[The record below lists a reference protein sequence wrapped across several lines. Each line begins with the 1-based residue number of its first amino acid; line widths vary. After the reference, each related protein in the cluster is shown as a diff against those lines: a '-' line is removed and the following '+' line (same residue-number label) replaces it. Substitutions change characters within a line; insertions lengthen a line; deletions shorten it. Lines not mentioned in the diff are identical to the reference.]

1 MKKIFRYS
9 RIYYLV
15 LLLVCFPAFI
25 LVKGFLYEAF
35 PVENYIYSIVLV
47 FFITAIISFLIHILR
62 GIAMTIATDENT
74 IEIRKP
80 FKSVKWNW
88 EEISE
93 FGKLR
98 RIAYHPGGGG
108 YWVYYIKGGLGN
120 KKIILGSKG
129 LKNLEDLVPY
139 ILFKAYKAKIV
150 NIQKAEKIEN

>member
-15 LLLVCFPAFI
+15 LLLICFPALI
-25 LVKGFLYEAF
+25 LVKGFWYEAF
-35 PVENYIYSIVLV
+35 PVENYIYSIILV
-47 FFITAIISFLIHILR
+47 VFITAIIAILIHTWRVITMK
-62 GIAMTIATDENT
+62 ITTDANT

-88 EEISE
+88 EEITE

-98 RIAYHPGGGG
+98 RIAYHHGGGG
-108 YWVYYIKGGLGN
+108 YWVYYIKGGSGN
-120 KKIILGSKG
+120 KKIILGVKG